1 MSSGTVCTHYMGIFV
16 QFVQTIIQ
24 QLQTLLEAFHA
35 SALFIDHSFTL
46 NQHHFCLLLVFIK
59 QVDKLLSVYF
69 MHADLHTQ
77 VFPHTNLLKYPL
89 H

>member
-1 MSSGTVCTHYMGIFV
+1 MGSGTVCIHHMGIFV
-16 QFVQTIIQ
+16 QFVQAIIQ

-35 SALFIDHSFTL
+35 SALLIDHSLAL
-46 NQHHFCLLLVFIK
+46 NQHHFCLLLVFMK
-59 QVDKLLSVYF
+59 QVDKLLPVYF

-77 VFPHTNLLKYPL
+77 MFPLANLLQYPL